1 MPPKPDRIQDEAL
14 RADMQQAQAALK
26 SADYY
31 RAVRLSSDAYVA
43 LLGRKPELLHGAE
56 QFRSV
61 LFFPRLGARLVVNN
75 HGGPEVIYDRDT
87 FTFSEAVTYY
97 EFAVDNLI
105 KHGL

>member
-1 MPPKPDRIQDEAL
+1 MPPKPDRIQDADL
-14 RADMQQAQAALK
+14 RDDMQQAQAALK
-26 SADYY
+26 AADYA
-31 RAVRLSSDAYVA
+31 RAVRLCSDAYVA
-43 LLGRKPELLHGAE
+43 LLGRKPELLQGAD
-56 QFRSV
+56 QIRSV

-75 HGGPEVIYDRDT
+75 DGKPEVIYDRDT